1 MREILARASRPAA
14 SPEVGQFAARLPEK
28 PVRPAYMATP
38 EDIAA
43 RQWTPQQMASEL
55 GISEQS
61 AAKRQSRFTTA
72 AQHIKAF
79 ATDTTGSV
87 QLTEK
92 ARMIEIAKREHQ
104 LAKQQAEGL
113 PPKERQV
120 ALKDAARVFQESVEA
135 ATKRKVADKPSRFNW
150 ESIAENTK
158 GIKWKSLSQDE
169 QAKFKQWYSNHRV
182 AEARKL
188 ERAENPKPR
197 GGPSKIRLVPGV
209 GKVKAKPGQ
218 WREER
223 GIVGKVKD
231 FLSDETGTVRFAKPV
246 LETPKGLH
254 PSEHK
259 AYIEERKAKYLKEA
273 TETTKALETTLSAV
287 TDAPTIYKS
296 FDALQK
302 SPVYEGTTKT
312 YIDEL
317 NKYLFKGKTGS
328 AENPKPPIMVQAYT
342 KLSGNE
348 LFKPVPIEELYKAY
362 AEQAKGIEGT
372 EAAAKKYGRSFYVKS
387 PEDFRDHLQ
396 RYGTTL
402 DDLAKTPSKPYGPWI
417 VDTESKTVYLA
428 PRLPGEAGVRALA
441 DRLPTTKGL
450 KLAAGLPREERMGPE
465 LTVGRQPREARHH
478 REFQSLFT
486 ERYPTAARGMPG
498 APEAG
503 ARKPRAPYTRTYVKT
518 EPGFGEKPKIYLKG
532 EGEFSQY
539 PKAYVEFSDK
549 GNGVVSIDM
558 FRKLNSHATIT
569 RADIEEVLGQIA
581 ELHPEATK
589 VIADRTTGSGV
600 ADFGG
605 ITLGG
610 RKLAPINLTKFRKPS
625 EAHHREF
632 APSFSNRFPTATR
645 MMPGAPEAGA
655 KRPGKIITRG
665 SIGPKQPKPRVL
677 TEGPTLPSGAHEVK
691 GPRGGKIGPRDPA
704 RALKGTWTPTGNP
717 IKNAWHGVQSYLSP
731 STASEGAR
739 GAAQTMRAEIGEQK
753 RHVAQQVQRLEGY
766 RGAINALDP
775 EAKRA
780 IRDYLQ
786 GHEDVKP
793 ALALIKA
800 PWMSFVKAINETRK
814 AMEKQIADLPGYQ
827 EMEFEENHL
836 AQYWQE
842 SMRDQKKM
850 AARGHFIQKKYES
863 YRAGEAA
870 GLHAKFEDPI
880 QIVFQEMRDMAN
892 FLSKEHSLDAL
903 EKDNYAK
910 RLGSM
915 EREPV
920 GTQLLQHVGKRRIY
934 AAEDVARAWNNQW
947 GPGVFENKDMGRL
960 YMDTVRAMN
969 ASTAFTLGLSTKHAF
984 NIAYGAIELNL
995 QSAVK
1000 AAAAGRPITAAKHL
1014 AGAPA
1019 APYSLFRKG
1028 SGLHDVF
1035 TGAAAPKDERMA
1047 RVASLLAQSN
1057 MNITEF
1063 EPIYRS
1069 SGHMSWVEAYKVGL
1083 LGKEFA
1089 TDVKGAANLRKPIT
1103 ALGHTYNLVSKTM
1116 DSMMH
1121 PLFSYAIPRVKA
1133 GAFFMKMNDFMDSHP
1148 GATDWEKVQEA
1159 QRIADSIENVEG
1171 MMTQGN
1177 IMVAPLLKQSAN
1189 LILQAPGWTFGAL
1202 RAYGQGAADILKG
1215 TAKLATG
1222 KKVDALSESA
1232 AYTIAAA
1239 LTTAGVCAFAQA
1251 IMGAGPPTS
1260 PLDLILPRTGGK
1272 NPDGTPE
1279 RFAPFGNVK
1288 DLVGYYHDW
1297 KGELSNKIRGPWKA
1311 AYETLTNHDW
1321 AKHVIAD
1328 PLDPWQKRVK
1338 DVVGNIIKNIGE
1350 PISVQQLGTATPGSA
1365 LPNAARAAGFTPAG
1379 QWAAN
1384 PQRTQAFERRNEMK
1398 EHRQRLRFERRQENR
1413 KVPVTKP
1420 LTFARPGV
1428 EQTPRQPLRFEYRQ

>member
-1 MREILARASRPAA
+1 MALEFVRDTDTTTVSKTDKYKPVQYIEPKKVIKAGAEGQPPTLGMATRAPLQFAPSGEKITPTAKGWLNENVARPAA
-14 SPEVGQFAARLPEK
+14 GTVLGLDPLSQMSGGQYNIGGAVDPLAHFLSYYKSQLTGA
-28 PVRPAYMATP
+28 PVQGPQAVSQGERALQAETPPWVQAGMEAYMGGHPYGLGHQFQGAQPMPRMAPEPPSRFKNATP
-38 EDIAA
+38 EVVKAATTAEMDRLERTAPPPAQRQATPEQRQRLETIMTRQAESQALGRGAGREVTNPAREAQRLADTAA
-43 RQWTPQQMASEL
+43 R
-55 GISEQS
+55 
-61 AAKRQSRFTTA
+61 
-72 AQHIKAF
+72 
-79 ATDTTGSV
+79 
-87 QLTEK
+87 
-92 ARMIEIAKREHQ
+92 
-104 LAKQQAEGL
+104 
-113 PPKERQV
+113 ERNR
-120 ALKDAARVFQESVEA
+120 AMR
-135 ATKRKVADKPSRFNW
+135 
-150 ESIAENTK
+150 
-158 GIKWKSLSQDE
+158 
-169 QAKFKQWYSNHRV
+169 
-182 AEARKL
+182 EARK
-188 ERAENPKPR
+188 
-197 GGPSKIRLVPGV
+197 GGTYTR
-209 GKVKAKPGQ
+209 
-218 WREER
+218 
-223 GIVGKVKD
+223 
-231 FLSDETGTVRFAKPV
+231 
-246 LETPKGLH
+246 
-254 PSEHK
+254 
-259 AYIEERKAKYLKEA
+259 
-273 TETTKALETTLSAV
+273 TK
-287 TDAPTIYKS
+287 
-296 FDALQK
+296 
-302 SPVYEGTTKT
+302 
-312 YIDEL
+312 
-317 NKYLFKGKTGS
+317 
-328 AENPKPPIMVQAYT
+328 
-342 KLSGNE
+342 
-348 LFKPVPIEELYKAY
+348 
-362 AEQAKGIEGT
+362 
-372 EAAAKKYGRSFYVKS
+372 EAAAQEARTLLGPS
-387 PEDFRDHLQ
+387 P
-396 RYGTTL
+396 GTFEERAASAVADTL
-402 DDLAKTPSKPYGPWI
+402 PPEQGMRVAAK
-417 VDTESKTVYLA
+417 
-428 PRLPGEAGVRALA
+428 LP
-441 DRLPTTKGL
+441 KQ
-450 KLAAGLPREERMGPE
+450 ERMGPE

-478 REFQSLFT
+478 REFQRLFT

-498 APEAG
+498 PREHGVTYKDTPITRVQKGLSPKAKKALRQEEVKIYEKYNVLHEELTTRRKELMKAFTDAHTNLNVASESGSEFLERRALQELNKASRALDAVEIEIHNVDPNRMKEFEELHRRLLTPTAVGGKSLKDRSKPPEA
-503 ARKPRAPYTRTYVKT
+503 R
-518 EPGFGEKPKIYLKG
+518 
-532 EGEFSQY
+532 
-539 PKAYVEFSDK
+539 
-549 GNGVVSIDM
+549 
-558 FRKLNSHATIT
+558 
-569 RADIEEVLGQIA
+569 
-581 ELHPEATK
+581 
-589 VIADRTTGSGV
+589 
-600 ADFGG
+600 
-605 ITLGG
+605 
-610 RKLAPINLTKFRKPS
+610 
-625 EAHHREF
+625 HHREF
-632 APSFSNRFPTATR
+632 QSLFTERFPTATR
-645 MMPGAPEAGA
+645 MMPGAPEAAARKPGA
-655 KRPGKIITRG
+655 RGPGDTGKGKLVSRAG
-665 SIGPKQPKPRVL
+665 AAAYPQAPKPRVL

-704 RALKGTWTPTGNP
+704 RALKGTWTPTDNP

-753 RHVAQQVQRLEGY
+753 RHMAQQVQRLDGY
-766 RGAINALDP
+766 RKAINALDP

-800 PWMSFVKAINETRK
+800 PWMSFVKAVNETRK
-814 AMEKQIADLPGYQ
+814 AMEKQIADLPDYQ

-850 AARGHFIQKKYES
+850 AAKGHFVAKKYAS
-863 YRAGEAA
+863 YREGEVSKEQGGP

-910 RLGSM
+910 RLGSK

-984 NIAYGAIELNL
+984 NIAYGAIELNM

-1057 MNITEF
+1057 MNITEL

-1133 GAFFMKMNDFMDSHP
+1133 GAFFMKMNDFLDSHP
-1148 GATDWEKVQEA
+1148 GATDWDKVQEA

-1202 RAYGQGAADILKG
+1202 RAYGQGAADIVKG

-1251 IMGAGPPTS
+1251 IMGAGLPTS
-1260 PLDLILPRTGGK
+1260 PLDLVLPKTGGK
-1272 NPDGTPE
+1272 NPDGSDE

-1297 KGELSNKIRGPWKA
+1297 KGELSNKVRGPWKA

-1338 DVVGNIIKNIGE
+1338 DVVGNILKNIGD
-1350 PISVQQLGTATPGSA
+1350 PISIQQWGTATPGSA

>member
-1 MREILARASRPAA
+1 
-14 SPEVGQFAARLPEK
+14 
-28 PVRPAYMATP
+28 
-38 EDIAA
+38 
-43 RQWTPQQMASEL
+43 MASEL

-61 AAKRQSRFTTA
+61 ATKRQSRFATA

-104 LAKQQAEGL
+104 LAKQQAESL
-113 PPKERQV
+113 PPKERQI
-120 ALKDAARVFQESVEA
+120 ALKDAARVFQESVEVA
-135 ATKRKVADKPSRFNW
+135 VKRKVANKPSRFNW

-188 ERAENPKPR
+188 ERAENPKTR

-223 GIVGKVKD
+223 GIVSKVKD

-273 TETTKALETTLSAV
+273 TETTRALEATLSAV

-441 DRLPTTKGL
+441 DRLPTAKGL
-450 KLAAGLPREERMGPE
+450 KLAAGLPREGRMGPE
-465 LTVGRQPREARHH
+465 LTTGRQPREARHH

-486 ERYPTAARGMPG
+486 ER
-498 APEAG
+498 
-503 ARKPRAPYTRTYVKT
+503 
-518 EPGFGEKPKIYLKG
+518 
-532 EGEFSQY
+532 
-539 PKAYVEFSDK
+539 
-549 GNGVVSIDM
+549 
-558 FRKLNSHATIT
+558 
-569 RADIEEVLGQIA
+569 
-581 ELHPEATK
+581 
-589 VIADRTTGSGV
+589 
-600 ADFGG
+600 
-605 ITLGG
+605 
-610 RKLAPINLTKFRKPS
+610 
-625 EAHHREF
+625 
-632 APSFSNRFPTATR
+632 FPTATR
-645 MMPGAPEAGA
+645 MMPGAPEAAARKPGTRGPGDTG
-655 KRPGKIITRG
+655 KGKIVSRQG
-665 SIGPKQPKPRVL
+665 AAAYPQAPKPRVL
-677 TEGPTLPSGAHEVK
+677 TEGPTRPSGGHEVK
-691 GPRGGKIGPRDPA
+691 GPKGGKIGPRDPA
-704 RALKGTWTPTGNP
+704 RALKGTYTPSANP
-717 IKNAWHGVQSYLSP
+717 VKNAWHAVQTILSP

-739 GAAQTMRAEIGEQK
+739 SSAQIMRASIGENK
-753 RHVAQQVQRLEGY
+753 RHMAQQVQRLEGY
-766 RGAINALDP
+766 RKAINALDP
-775 EAKRA
+775 EAKKA

-786 GHEDVKP
+786 GHEDVLP
-793 ALALIKA
+793 ALKLLKA
-800 PWMSFVKAINETRK
+800 PWMSFIKAINETRK
-814 AMEKQIADLPGYQ
+814 AMEKQIADLPDYQ
-827 EMEFEENHL
+827 KMEFEENHL

-850 AARGHFIQKKYES
+850 AAKGHFIAKKYES
-863 YRAGEAA
+863 YREGEAA
-870 GLHAKFEDPI
+870 GLHAKFDDPI

-892 FLSKEHSLDAL
+892 FLAKEHSLDEMARL
-903 EKDNYAK
+903 DYAK
-910 RLGSM
+910 KLGSK

-934 AAEDVARAWNNQW
+934 AAEDVARAWSNQW
-947 GPGVFENKDMGRL
+947 GPGVFENKDLGRL

-984 NIAYGAIELNL
+984 NIAYGAIELNM

-1028 SGLHDVF
+1028 SGLHDIF

-1057 MNITEF
+1057 MNVTEF

-1069 SGHMSWVEAYKVGL
+1069 SGNMNWVEAYKVGL
-1083 LGKEFA
+1083 LGKEVA
-1089 TDVKGAANLRKPIT
+1089 RDIKGLNPLPFKPVTAA
-1103 ALGHTYNLVSKTM
+1103 GHAYNLVSKTM

-1133 GAFFMKMNDFMDSHP
+1133 GAFFMKMNDFLDSHP
-1148 GATDWEKVQEA
+1148 GATDWDKVQEA

-1202 RAYGQGAADILKG
+1202 RAYGQGAADIVKG

-1251 IMGAGPPTS
+1251 IMGAGLPTS
-1260 PLDLILPRTGGK
+1260 PLDLVLPKTGGK
-1272 NPDGTPE
+1272 NPDGSDE

-1297 KGELSNKIRGPWKA
+1297 KGELSNKVRGPWKA

-1338 DVVGNIIKNIGE
+1338 DVVGNILKNIGD
-1350 PISVQQLGTATPGSA
+1350 PISIQQWGTATPGSA